1 MRIRWI
7 VCLCSC
13 LFLTGSV
20 SAQQA
25 LPTQQPGGLPAV
37 PAALAGNQAAT
48 QGANQAAPQ
57 PVRIT
62 ATLLNGYWAGVGY
75 LDEQKLDAKLKAT
88 TDEAQRKQLEEK
100 ANLFLSMVA
109 VIGLQPNGQMVSEL
123 EVTDA
128 SGKPIREVVQ
138 GTWKVVEQKENR
150 LLVEFL
156 EQGSDKST
164 TTVRKVFQFYEDGWN
179 MASPVETST
188 ELADLNPLIIY
199 ERVPDAALAENTD
212 PAAPPKIDR

>member
-1 MRIRWI
+1 MRIQWI

-13 LFLTGSV
+13 LFIAGSV

-25 LPTQQPGGLPAV
+25 LPVQQPGTLPAV
-37 PAALAGNQAAT
+37 PAALAGNQPASPAS
-48 QGANQAAPQ
+48 AQ

-62 ATLLNGYWAGVGY
+62 ATSLNGYWAGVGY
-75 LDEQKLDAKLKAT
+75 LDEQKLDAKLKT
-88 TDEAQRKQLEEK
+88 LTDETQKKQLQEK

-109 VIGLQPNGQMVSEL
+109 VMGLQPNGQMVSEL

-128 SGKPIREVVQ
+128 AGKPIQEVVQ

-156 EQGSDKST
+156 EQGADKST
-164 TTVRKVFQFYEDGWN
+164 TTVRKVFQFYEDGLN
-179 MASPVETST
+179 MASPVETSA
-188 ELADLNPLIIY
+188 ELAEFNPLIIF

>member
-1 MRIRWI
+1 MRIQWI
-7 VCLCSC
+7 VCLCNC
-13 LFLTGSV
+13 LFIAGSV

-25 LPTQQPGGLPAV
+25 TPAQQPGNLPAV
-37 PAALAGNQAAT
+37 PAALAGNPQ
-48 QGANQAAPQ
+48 ANQAAAQ

-62 ATLLNGYWAGVGY
+62 ATSLNGYWAGVGY
-75 LDEQKLDAKLKAT
+75 LDEQKLEAKLKT
-88 TDEAQRKQLEEK
+88 LTDETQKKQLQEK

-109 VIGLQPNGQMVSEL
+109 VMGLQPNGQMVCEI

-128 SGKPIREVVQ
+128 TGKPIREAVQ

-179 MASPVETST
+179 MASPVETSA
-188 ELADLNPLIIY
+188 ELAEFNPLIIY
-199 ERVPDAALAENTD
+199 ERVPDAALAENVD